1 MRLPWKGQRNGDG
14 GVNAARA
21 ERAESERRL
30 AEARAEV
37 IRPLHEMRQ
46 RNHVGEMLGALI
58 ARRAEGD
65 RGDPGAA
72 HP

>member
-1 MRLPWKGQRNGDG
+1 MRLPWKDRRDDG
-14 GVNAARA
+14 GVDAARA
-21 ERAESERRL
+21 EREASERRL

-37 IRPLHEMRQ
+37 IRPLREMRQ

-58 ARRAEGD
+58 ARRAEGGP
-65 RGDPGAA
+65 GDPGAA